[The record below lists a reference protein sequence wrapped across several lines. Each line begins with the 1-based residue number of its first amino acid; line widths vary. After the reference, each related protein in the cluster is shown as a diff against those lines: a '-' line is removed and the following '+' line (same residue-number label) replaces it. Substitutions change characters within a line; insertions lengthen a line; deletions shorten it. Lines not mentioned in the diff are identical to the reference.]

1 MARRRPT
8 LDIFLGILLVLVCN
22 AAYVVTAFVTLSTR
36 YAAELLRQLYPNDSY
51 VVLSA
56 LFWAIFV
63 TGFVQLLYAVP
74 LYWIF
79 RRKRRPEIATGI
91 AIMAGL
97 TLLLTA
103 SCFMS
108 FAV

>member
-36 YAAELLRQLYPNDSY
+36 YVAELLRQWYPNDSY

-91 AIMAGL
+91 AIM
-97 TLLLTA
+97 
-103 SCFMS
+103 
-108 FAV
+108 